1 MAVEAYRTRMVRSW
15 SDTQYFLRRAEEE
28 RAAAKRASDPR
39 AQQSHLDLAERYADA
54 ARTVTEAIEL
64 VDADPA
70 QITSAPI
77 LQPEFRILR
86 SEEHTSELQSLAY
99 LVCRLLLET

>member
-1 MAVEAYRTRMVRSW
+1 MDGSW
-15 SDTQYFLRRAEEE
+15 SDSQYFLRRADEE

-39 AQQSHLDLAERYADA
+39 ARQSHLDLADRYVDA

-64 VDADPA
+64 QADPA

-77 LQPEFRILR
+77 LQPEFRILP
-86 SEEHTSELQSLAY
+86 
-99 LVCRLLLET
+99 